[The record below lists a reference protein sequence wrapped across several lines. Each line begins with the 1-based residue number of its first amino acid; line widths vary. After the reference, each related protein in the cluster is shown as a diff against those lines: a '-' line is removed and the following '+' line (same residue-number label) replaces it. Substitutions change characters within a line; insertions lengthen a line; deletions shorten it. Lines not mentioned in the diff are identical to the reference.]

1 VPPHS
6 LCAELEILS
15 APERV
20 LAQEPALIEWCPA
33 PTTAFHL
40 RVKSLHMAHL
50 EALAANYQVFQLSPV
65 LPLEGLG
72 TLLGLKQAWTVDL
85 LVHEEVAK
93 CCSAPKAAVAWMF
106 AGRLETIWL
115 CATNPDGERLVS
127 HHVQALSSLCQ
138 LQQIS
143 VLYLLHSARQLPLE
157 ALQEGLGSAFVL
169 VSPHE
174 LGRHLQTVDVE
185 PNYLMTLPVRW
196 LEALLT
202 GGLLLLRA

>member
-1 VPPHS
+1 VPPYS

-20 LAQEPALIEWCPA
+20 LAQELALIEWCPA

-40 RVKSLHMAHL
+40 RVQSLRSHL

-106 AGRLETIWL
+106 AGLLETISL

-143 VLYLLHSARQLPLE
+143 VLYLLHSALQLPLE
-157 ALQEGLGSAFVL
+157 AQQEGLGWAFVV

-174 LGRHLQTVDVE
+174 LCRH
-185 PNYLMTLPVRW
+185 LMTLPVR
-196 LEALLT
+196 LEALPT
-202 GGLLLLRA
+202 GGLLLLLRA